1 MFIVS
6 TYIKERWVCG
16 PSFVAVVQSA
26 DVWQRHDR
34 SHFWRLN
41 RSWLG
46 RVLPQGEMR
55 SRSVIVIQIR
65 IDDATER
72 AFVEHD
78 HMVQAL
84 PPNGTNHPPPVC
96 RQDRPES
103 VEPALLLGE
112 LGLVNLH
119 GSELHFLRTASMV
132 TPASVTT
139 STELIGSI
147 PY

>member
-6 TYIKERWVCG
+6 TYIKG
-16 PSFVAVVQSA
+16 AVGLRRPVVRSGGASA

-84 PPNGTNHPPPVC
+84 PPNGTNHSPPVC
-96 RQDRPES
+96 RQRS
-103 VEPALLLGE
+103 A
-112 LGLVNLH
+112 
-119 GSELHFLRTASMV
+119 RK
-132 TPASVTT
+132 
-139 STELIGSI
+139 
-147 PY
+147 